1 MNSPNA
7 PETTSH
13 LSKETKIVIDELEF
27 RTRAA
32 NNTIHANQERVP
44 NGVASTYLSRPHA
57 NGYSLAWGN
66 ITYTVPV
73 SRLPWNREKKT
84 LLQSITGQ
92 VDKGGV
98 MALMGPSGSGKT
110 TLLDILADR
119 VSSGEITGEILINGI
134 PRNEEVSPQSSFFAF
149 FFFLTFCTFE
159 KFW

>member
-1 MNSPNA
+1 MNSPDA
-7 PETTSH
+7 PESTSS
-13 LSKETKIVIDELEF
+13 LSKETKIVIDELEL
-27 RTRAA
+27 RSRAA
-32 NNTIHANQERVP
+32 NNTIYTNQERVS
-44 NGVASTYLSRPHA
+44 NGVASTYLARPYA
-57 NGYSLAWGN
+57 NGYSLAWGD

-134 PRNEEVSPQSSFFAF
+134 PRDVEVSPRSS
-149 FFFLTFCTFE
+149 E
-159 KFW
+159 KLFDLFYF

>member
-1 MNSPNA
+1 MNSPDA
-7 PETTSH
+7 PETTSS
-13 LSKETKIVIDELEF
+13 LSKEAKIVIDELEL

-32 NNTIHANQERVP
+32 NNAIQN
-44 NGVASTYLSRPHA
+44 TYLSRSHA

-66 ITYTVPV
+66 ISYTVPV
-73 SRLPWNREKKT
+73 SKLPWNREKKT

-134 PRNEEVSPQSSFFAF
+134 PRDVEVSPQISEKLIDFFYF
-149 FFFLTFCTFE
+149 
-159 KFW
+159 